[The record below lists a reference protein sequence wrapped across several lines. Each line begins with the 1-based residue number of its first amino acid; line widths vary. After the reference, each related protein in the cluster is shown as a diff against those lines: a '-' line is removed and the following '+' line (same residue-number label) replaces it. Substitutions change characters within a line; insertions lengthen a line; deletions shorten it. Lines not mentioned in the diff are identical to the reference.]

1 MTIVDRYL
9 LIQFL
14 KIFLVCFISMSG
26 LFIVIH
32 VFSNLDEVVSIT
44 GEEGGLQ
51 SLLVNFYG
59 PRILDFFNR
68 MAGVLILVSAVF
80 AISMMQRRREST
92 ATEAA
97 GITKARLVLPIMV
110 AAVVIISLAAISR
123 ELYIPQYRT
132 TLVRSLK
139 NWTSTGTVVMHH
151 QKDVETGILV
161 QGENLVIDE
170 AKITK
175 IQMTLPRQ
183 LRTEFLNIHAN
194 FGIIQPAD
202 EQRNTP
208 IGVLLKKD
216 VQPENLLT
224 SNSISLND
232 KTIVFTPKQHRWLNN
247 DQVFVACNLDVQEMA
262 YGENLF
268 RYSSVP
274 EMIDSIKKPSRRF
287 GLGDQV
293 AIHERI
299 LKPLLEL
306 TLLLLGLPL
315 VISNPNRNIFFSA
328 ASCMLLIAI
337 LELSTAASHAAG
349 AYRMIQPAALS
360 AWLPVIV
367 FLPLSVFS
375 FRKLFD

>member
-44 GEEGGLQ
+44 GDAGGMQ
-51 SLLVNFYG
+51 SLIVDFYG

-68 MAGVLILVSAVF
+68 MAGILILVSAVF

-97 GITKARLVLPIMV
+97 GITKARLVLPIIV
-110 AAVVIISLAAISR
+110 AAVVIIALAAISR
-123 ELYIPQYRT
+123 ELYIPQYRS
-132 TLVRSLK
+132 TLVRSLT

-151 QKDVETGILV
+151 QKDMETGILV
-161 QGENLVIDE
+161 QGQQLVIDE
-170 AKITK
+170 AKITE

-183 LRTEFLNIHAN
+183 LRTEFLNIHADDG
-194 FGIIQPAD
+194 FIQEAD
-202 EQRNTP
+202 PQRKTP
-208 IGVLLKKD
+208 VGVLLEKGVKPD
-216 VQPENLLT
+216 DLLR
-224 SNSISLND
+224 SKSIAWED
-232 KTIVFTPKQHRWLNN
+232 KTIVFTPSQYSWLNS
-247 DQVFVACNLDVQEMA
+247 DEIFVACNLDVQEMA

-268 RYSSVP
+268 RFSSVS
-274 EMIDSIKKPSRRF
+274 EMIDSLKKPSRRF

-306 TLLLLGLPL
+306 TLVLLGLPL

-328 ASCMLLIAI
+328 AACMLIIAL
-337 LELSTAASHAAG
+337 LELTTAASHAAG
-349 AYRMIQPAALS
+349 EYRVIQPAALS

>member
-44 GEEGGLQ
+44 GDAGGMQ
-51 SLLVNFYG
+51 SLIVDFYG

-68 MAGVLILVSAVF
+68 MAGILILVSAVF

-97 GITKARLVLPIMV
+97 GITKARLVLPIIV
-110 AAVVIISLAAISR
+110 AAVVIIALAAISR
-123 ELYIPQYRT
+123 ELYIPQYRS
-132 TLVRSLK
+132 TLVRSLT

-151 QKDVETGILV
+151 QKDMETGILV
-161 QGENLVIDE
+161 QGQQLVIDE
-170 AKITK
+170 AKITE

-183 LRTEFLNIHAN
+183 LRTEFLDIHADY
-194 FGIIQPAD
+194 GIIQDAD
-202 EQRNTP
+202 PQRNTP
-208 IGVLLKKD
+208 VGVLLEKGVKPD
-216 VQPENLLT
+216 DLLR
-224 SNSISLND
+224 SKSIAWED
-232 KTIVFTPKQHRWLNN
+232 KTIVFTPSQYSWLNS
-247 DQVFVACNLDVQEMA
+247 DEIFVACNLDVQEMA

-268 RYSSVP
+268 RFSSVS
-274 EMIDSIKKPSRRF
+274 EMIDSLKKPSRRF

-306 TLLLLGLPL
+306 TLVLLGLPL

-328 ASCMLLIAI
+328 AACMLIIAL
-337 LELSTAASHAAG
+337 LELTTAASHAAG
-349 AYRMIQPAALS
+349 EYRVIQPAALS